1 MKAVYLEAPMDVKMI
16 EVEKPVRKKGEA
28 LIKIISVSFCG
39 SDVGAYRGANPL
51 VNYPTILGHELAGE
65 VVEIDDNEAGIKV
78 GDRVIIDPYV
88 YCNHCYP
95 CSVGRTNCC
104 EDLKVLGVQTQGGM
118 AEYITHPDYLLN
130 KVPDNIPLEL
140 IPLAEPLT
148 ISLHG
153 LHRLKVKAGEHVA
166 IIGAGPIGLL
176 AALAA
181 KTYGAYPILID
192 LVEERLLL
200 AKEHGVDHIINI
212 QKENAI
218 ERIRE
223 ITNNRLCECVLEV
236 SGSNP
241 GIKSA
246 FEYASY
252 AGRVALTGWPKH
264 DTELNTGLFTKKELD
279 IVGARTSKGEFEE
292 ALELISTGKVD
303 VSMVL
308 SKVVKFDDM
317 AKALV
322 DLSEH
327 PDQYLKIA
335 CVL

>member
-1 MKAVYLEAPMDVKMI
+1 MKAVYLEEPMKVKMVEI
-16 EVEKPVRKKGEA
+16 EKPVRQAGEA

-39 SDVGAYRGANPL
+39 SDVGAYRGTNPL
-51 VNYPTILGHELAGE
+51 VQYPTVLGHELAGE
-65 VVEIDDNEAGIKV
+65 VVEIDDNEAGIKA

-88 YCNHCYP
+88 YCGTCYA
-95 CSVGRTNCC
+95 CSIGRTNCC

-118 AEYITHPDYLLN
+118 AEYITHPAHLLN
-130 KVPDNIPLEL
+130 KVPNNIPLEY

-153 LHRLKVKAGEHVA
+153 IHRLNVKAGEHVA

-176 AALAA
+176 AAFVANA
-181 KTYGAYPILID
+181 YGAHPILID
-192 LVEERLLL
+192 MVEERLEL
-200 AKEHGVDHIINI
+200 AKANGVVHTINI
-212 QKENAI
+212 QKENPV
-218 ERIRE
+218 ERIKE

-241 GIKSA
+241 GIRSA
-246 FEYASY
+246 FEYASF

-279 IVGARTSKGEFEE
+279 VVGARTSKGEFEE
-292 ALELISTGKVD
+292 ALELIATGKVD
-303 VSMVL
+303 VSTVL
-308 SKVVKFDDM
+308 SKIVKFEDM
-317 AKALV
+317 AEALV

-327 PDQYLKIA
+327 PDRYLKIA